1 MIAEQLR
8 SEQESKSAFRK
19 LIGRTTPFFGRYQRL
34 IRFSLAALSAAV
46 LVILTLQALVSLA
59 AGVDMRIYEQH
70 LHDSDTHSAG
80 TQLVGQSFKCDRANL
95 SRIDV
100 QVSDVAS
107 SLPPDGRVRLLAGEG
122 VNGPLLYEAPLSSAN
137 YTKDGYLAVSFP
149 PIAAS
154 EGAIYTFVLETPGR
168 PLSSTFSVAY
178 NSFDVLS
185 SGQMY
190 TSSGAQQGDLAIAF
204 RYRYTLPILAGD
216 ITNALTQNAPLSIVW
231 TLLLM
236 LPGLALLSWL
246 PTGMSIGQRLLAAPA
261 LTALTLPI
269 LFLANKVIHVRL
281 NGLLLWILLAACAI
295 ALALRAVTIR
305 DDGRW
310 TIDDGQKSDAVSR
323 QLSVVHRPSSIVHR
337 LSSSDFAFWGLLA
350 GIFLL
355 TLISR
360 LSSLRDLLSGVGL
373 DAYHHTLIA
382 KLFVDAG
389 AIPTGYEPYAPLA
402 SFTYHYGFHALVA
415 TVAMLAGYTST
426 AEIMALTPQAGQIA
440 TALSVL
446 SLTFFGWRAL
456 GNRWAGLGA
465 GALAGVVGVIPAY
478 YVNWSRFTQGLGLAL
493 LPVAWVLFLD
503 AINYVKREDVKR
515 EANNHVSRFTFHV
528 FTFQAATHQF
538 ASFILAVIASAGM
551 ALTHYRVLVMYAAFV
566 ALYLVFRL
574 ATLLRA
580 PMPIRQALVPI
591 GRGGLVAVLSLIVF
605 FPWLL
610 NLLQNF
616 TVHWV
621 GKAAS
626 TQGDYYSFE
635 RLGPD
640 ILDHPSIPIMVALAV
655 VGLVVT
661 LKRRNFLPIL
671 PAVAWGLLGL
681 WSNPTLLPVRL
692 PYSGYLD
699 AITLTSAAWL
709 PLVILG
715 GYALAWFGGWI
726 LSWGDSLVGS
736 GQQRKWQVGASLTLG
751 VTALIIGAASGLS
764 LSPISDPELFITPS
778 DMQAMTWMQDHLPS
792 NAYVLANPFTFPNSK
807 SVLGSDAGVW
817 APMVT
822 GLRVS
827 VPPTPAYN
835 ERPANQTYFD
845 QVRNIMKYAP
855 LNGQKANWLA
865 LKSAGITYIYIG
877 SRGGL
882 LNVPDILKSNRVDEV
897 YHKDAVYIF
906 KLRVRE

>member
-19 LIGRTTPFFGRYQRL
+19 LIGRTTPFFGRYRRP

-59 AGVDMRIYEQH
+59 AGVDMRVYEQH

-107 SLPPDGRVRLLAGEG
+107 SLSPDGRVRLLAGEG
-122 VNGPLLYEAPLSSAN
+122 VNGPPVYEAPLSRAS

-154 EGAIYTFVLETPGR
+154 EGATYTFVLETPGR
-168 PLSSTFSVAY
+168 PLSHAFSVAY

-204 RYRYTLPILAGD
+204 RYRYTLPMLAGD
-216 ITNALTQNAPLSIVW
+216 ITNALTQNAPLFIVW

-246 PTGMSIGQRLLAAPA
+246 PTGMTIGQRLLAAPA

-269 LFLANKVIHVRL
+269 LFLVNKVIHVRL

-295 ALALRAVTIR
+295 ALVLRALLIK

-310 TIDDGQKSDAVSR
+310 TIDDGQKSDAVSS
-323 QLSVVHRPSSIVHR
+323 LSSIVHR
-337 LSSSDFAFWGLLA
+337 PSAPDFAFWGLLA
-350 GIFLL
+350 GVFLL

-389 AIPTGYEPYAPLA
+389 AIPTGYVPYAPLA

-515 EANNHVSRFTFHV
+515 EDVKREANNHVSRFTF
-528 FTFQAATHQF
+528 QATTHQF

-551 ALTHYRVLVMYAAFV
+551 ALTHYRVLVMYAVFA
-566 ALYLVFRL
+566 ALYLAFKVGASLFARQPL
-574 ATLLRA
+574 
-580 PMPIRQALVPI
+580 RQAAVPMVRA
-591 GRGGLVAVLSLIVF
+591 GVVAALSLIIF
-605 FPWLL
+605 LPWLL
-610 NLLQNF
+610 NLLHNF
-616 TVHWV
+616 TRNLV
-621 GKAAS
+621 GKAS
-626 TQGDYYSFE
+626 SLQSDYYSFE

-640 ILDHPSIPIMVALAV
+640 ILDHPSIPIMFALAV

-661 LKRRNFLPIL
+661 LRRRNFLPIM
-671 PAVAWGLLGL
+671 PALTWTLLGI

-699 AITLTSAAWL
+699 VITLTSAAWL
-709 PLVILG
+709 PLVVLG
-715 GYALAWFGGWI
+715 GYALAWFGSWI
-726 LSWGDSLVGS
+726 LSWGDSLMGS
-736 GQQRKWQVGASLTLG
+736 GQQRKWQIGASMTLG
-751 VTALIIGAASGLS
+751 VIALIIGAASGLS

-778 DMQAMTWMQDHLPS
+778 DMQALTWMQDHLPS
-792 NAYVLANPFTFPNSK
+792 NAYVLANPFSFPKSK

-835 ERPANQTYFD
+835 ERPADQTYFD

-855 LNGQKANWLA
+855 LDGQKANWPA
-865 LKSAGITYIYIG
+865 LKRAGITYIYVG

-882 LNVPDILKSNRVDEV
+882 LSVPDIRKSNRVDEV

-906 KLRVRE
+906 KLRE